1 MHRRVLAATLALS
14 CFAALAGPAAYA
26 QAPANPAP
34 NVFPSSYEELRGSNC
49 LVGGIVGVAAALFY
63 RLPLLATAGA
73 VVGGCVVGS
82 LAGPGIA
89 SVWRKITQ

>member
-1 MHRRVLAATLALS
+1 MHRRTVGAIVALS
-14 CFAALAGPAAYA
+14 CLVALAAQPAAA

-49 LVGGIVGVAAALFY
+49 LVGGILGGVAGVVSG
-63 RLPLLATAGA
+63 LPLLGTAGA
-73 VVGGCVVGS
+73 VVAGCVVGS

-89 SVWRKITQ
+89 AAWRKITG